1 LTPGRLAFRLDSRGR
16 RFGAA
21 FLSGVLQYFA
31 TGLEPSWWAAW
42 RAPMPSLVAAFRA
55 STREAWALAVIAGL
69 IGSAST
75 ASYYAMFIG
84 PIGSA
89 FVMLL
94 RGLVSGIVVTRARA
108 VVLGSRHWL
117 TAFVY
122 PALMAGFDTIVTAV
136 SRDGTIGSLAYSQ
149 MAALPV
155 IQFAALAGA
164 PGIVFI
170 VSLFGTLAAIACYR
184 RIDIDKPWL
193 AYGLPSALIV
203 GVLAYGS
210 VRLANSSAAST
221 IPVGLIAID
230 RGAPAPM
237 NSLGADDPVWTAY
250 AAAVP
255 GLAQRGAKVVVL
267 PEKIARLD
275 HAAADR
281 VRALLGRVASDNAVY
296 LLAGVALL
304 ESDHRENRAWLFAPN
319 GELIADYAKH
329 HLIPGLEATFTPGRD
344 FVVRS
349 VGIGRIGIAICRDMD
364 FPTLGRR
371 YAALGVDALLVPAWD
386 FDQDAW
392 WHARMAVLRGVENG
406 FAVVRAAR
414 NGLLTVSDRYGR
426 IVDVAASR
434 SAPVASLAVLS
445 PFGSGEA
452 TVYARLG
459 DAFGWL
465 CAISSAAAWLASRRS
480 RRSRRP
486 GEALR
491 GGHEG

>member
-1 LTPGRLAFRLDSRGR
+1 MPVSLAFGLDSRGW
-16 RFGAA
+16 RFGAVL
-21 FLSGVLQYFA
+21 LSGGLQYFA
-31 TGLEPSWWAAW
+31 TGLEPWWWAAW
-42 RAPMPSLVAAFRA
+42 LAPIPLLVAAFRA
-55 STREAWALAVIAGL
+55 STREAWVLAVVAGL
-69 IGSAST
+69 IGSAGT

-89 FVMLL
+89 LVMLL
-94 RGLVSGIVVTRARA
+94 RGLVLGLVVARTRA

-122 PALMAGFDTIVTAV
+122 PALMAGFDMIVAAV
-136 SRDGTIGSLAYSQ
+136 SRDGTMGSLAYSQ

-155 IQFAALAGA
+155 IQIAALAGA
-164 PGIVFI
+164 AGIVF
-170 VSLFGTLAAIACYR
+170 VVGLFGALAAIVWHCR
-184 RIDIDKPWL
+184 TDVDKPWL

-203 GVLAYGS
+203 AVLAYGS
-210 VRLANSSAAST
+210 VRLANSSAASA
-221 IPVGLIAID
+221 ISVGLIAID
-230 RGAPAPM
+230 RGAPAPE

-250 AAAVP
+250 AAAVS
-255 GLAQRGAKVVVL
+255 GVAQYGAKVVVL

-281 VRALLGRVASDNAVY
+281 VRARLGHVASDNAVY

-304 ESDHRENRAWLFAPN
+304 KSDHKENRAWLFAPN
-319 GELIADYAKH
+319 GELTADYAKH
-329 HLIPGLEATFTPGRD
+329 HLIPGLEATFTSAREL
-344 FVVRS
+344 VVRS
-349 VGIGRIGIAICRDMD
+349 VGTGRLGIAICKDMD

-371 YAALGVDALLVPAWD
+371 YAALGVDALLVPGWD

-392 WHARMAVLRGVENG
+392 WHARMAILRGVESG
-406 FAVVRAAR
+406 FTVVRAAR

-426 IVDVAASR
+426 IVDVAASM
-434 SAPVASLAVLS
+434 SAPVVSLAVLT
-445 PFGSGEA
+445 PLGSGEA

-465 CAISSAAAWLASRRS
+465 CAISSTAAWLASLRS
-480 RRSRRP
+480 RGSRRP
-486 GEALR
+486 SEVLR